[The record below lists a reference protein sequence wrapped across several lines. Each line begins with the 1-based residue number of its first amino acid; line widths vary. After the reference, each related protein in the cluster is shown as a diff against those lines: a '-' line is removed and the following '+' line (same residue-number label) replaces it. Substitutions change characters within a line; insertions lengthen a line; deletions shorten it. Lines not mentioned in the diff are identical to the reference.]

1 MKIKLRKSQA
11 QIPSMAMGDIAF
23 NLLIF
28 FVILARAQDDSHL
41 QWTPSKVEEIERGK
55 QSRVTV
61 VIDNKNS
68 IFLNGQE
75 VSSLGLAE
83 DIERQLQGVQ
93 GQDRVVQFKIHRKSP
108 VRIIEPVF
116 EAIGKAGADVFI
128 IVEKE

>member
-1 MKIKLRKSQA
+1 
-11 QIPSMAMGDIAF
+11 MGDIAF

-28 FVILARAQDDSHL
+28 FVILAKSQDDSHL

-55 QSRVTV
+55 HSRVTV

-75 VSSLGLAE
+75 VSLMSLSQ
-83 DIERQLQGVQ
+83 DIENQLQGVQ
-93 GQDRVVQFKIHRKSP
+93 GQDRVVQFKIHRDAP
-108 VRIIEPVF
+108 FRIYAQAF
-116 EAIGKAGADVFI
+116 EAIGKAGADAFI